1 MVLFPC
7 EYPQNQYQLTK
18 QPFIFSLLDN
28 SPCSNICSLN
38 KKQCNYKI
46 LIRCVSNPVNTGRK
60 LNVHKTF
67 RRCPGRLLNVLCTF
81 NLRPVSTGNDQKQPR
96 FHFYNS
102 CNEVFGQFFPVSIV
116 NAAWENK
123 SRGYKS
129 CVTSFSIY
137 LNTIPYPFLI
147 KFCMYMTIIYPWY
160 V

>member
-1 MVLFPC
+1 MVLSPC

-46 LIRCVSNPVNTGRK
+46 LIRCVSN
-60 LNVHKTF
+60 
-67 RRCPGRLLNVLCTF
+67 
-81 NLRPVSTGNDQKQPR
+81 DQKPPR
-96 FHFYNS
+96 SHFYNS
-102 CNEVFGQFFPVSIV
+102 CNEVFVQFFPVSIV

-137 LNTIPYPFLI
+137 LKTIPYPFLI